1 MRRVAATR
9 SPITFIGTGE
19 HIDDFEPFKAKPFI
33 SKMLGMG
40 DLEGIVDKMAE
51 LKIEDNEELMEKL
64 KHGRF
69 TLRDM
74 YEQFQNIM
82 NMGPFNQ
89 IIVSGKSTS
98 V

>member
-1 MRRVAATR
+1 
-9 SPITFIGTGE
+9 
-19 HIDDFEPFKAKPFI
+19 
-33 SKMLGMG
+33 MLGMG

-51 LKIEDNEELMEKL
+51 LKIDDNEELMEKL

-89 IIVSGKSTS
+89 IIVSFHIFINLHVCILCVCTFAHTY
-98 V
+98 VFILPT

>member
-1 MRRVAATR
+1 M
-9 SPITFIGTGE
+9 
-19 HIDDFEPFKAKPFI
+19 
-33 SKMLGMG
+33 
-40 DLEGIVDKMAE
+40 DKMAE

-89 IIVSGKSTS
+89 IIVSGKMCVTVVIVLLHCMCMSHGSHMHYIVAQGS
-98 V
+98 VCVCTTGHATWIWT